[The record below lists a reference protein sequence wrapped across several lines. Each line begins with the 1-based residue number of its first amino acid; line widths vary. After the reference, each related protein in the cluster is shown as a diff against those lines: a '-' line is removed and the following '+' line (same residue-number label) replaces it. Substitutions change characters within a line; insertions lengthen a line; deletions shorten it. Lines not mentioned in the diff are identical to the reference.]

1 MKLKNIL
8 FCTLVSIS
16 FIGCKED
23 IPSYEELTET
33 KERVFLYMQKAVDG
47 GESLTLFP
55 QGEVRQTKFSVNY
68 GGVGLPASDIQ
79 ITITKDQSA
88 IDSVNAIRVRN
99 GLEEYEVLP
108 DNAYSV
114 DKMNLVIGKGMQ
126 NSDYLTFTY
135 NADVLDL
142 QKKYAIAFRATN
154 DQRYSFNSK
163 GQVLV
168 LTGEVVESSL
178 LKTGWSSSV
187 SVNQSNDGAGAAGL
201 IDNNLETFW
210 HTPWSGTLP
219 NWPFYATINM
229 AKPQNITKIVFS
241 LRHNNGSTA
250 PKEFDLES
258 SVDGNT
264 YTLVQ
269 SFTNESKVNGDQIT
283 YSLDELLTTQYIR
296 PKFNNGHHDSWMTL
310 AEITPIGYR

>member
-1 MKLKNIL
+1 M
-8 FCTLVSIS
+8 S
-16 FIGCKED
+16 CKED
-23 IPSYEELTET
+23 VPSYEALTDT

-55 QGEVRQTKFSVNY
+55 QGEVRETKFSVNY

-79 ITITKDQSA
+79 IAITKDQSA

-108 DNAYSV
+108 DNAYSI
-114 DKMNLVIGKGMQ
+114 DKTTVVIGKGMQ
-126 NSDYLTFTY
+126 NSDYVTFKY

-154 DQRYSFNSK
+154 EQGYSFNNK

-178 LKTGWSSSV
+178 IKTGWSSTV

-219 NWPFYATINM
+219 QWPFYATINM
-229 AKPQNITKIVFS
+229 AKPQNITKFVLS
-241 LRHNNGSTA
+241 LRHNNASTA
-250 PKEFDLES
+250 PKDFDLES
-258 SVDGNT
+258 STDGTN
-264 YTLVQ
+264 YTLVK

-296 PKFNNGHHDSWMTL
+296 FKFKNGHHASWMTL